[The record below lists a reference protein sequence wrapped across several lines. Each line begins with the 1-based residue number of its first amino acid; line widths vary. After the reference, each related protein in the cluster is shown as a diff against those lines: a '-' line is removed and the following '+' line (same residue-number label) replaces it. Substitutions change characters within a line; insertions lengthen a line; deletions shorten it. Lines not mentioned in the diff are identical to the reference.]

1 MDAATWILIAAAVV
15 LVVALIAWAVAHR
28 RRTSHLQDRFGP
40 EYERTVEQADS
51 RREAHADLRERERRR
66 DELVLR
72 TLSPATAE
80 RYTSSWHDI
89 QARFVDTPAEA
100 VLEGDAL
107 VTSLMREVGYPVDD
121 AGERTDY
128 ISVDHPDLVP
138 HYRGAHGIAER
149 SRRGQAGTEDLRRA
163 MVDLRA
169 VFEDIL
175 GERATDTTSTS
186 AADGS
191 RAGERRR

>member
-15 LVVALIAWAVAHR
+15 LTLALVVWAVSHR
-28 RRTSHLQDRFGP
+28 RQSARLRERFGP
-40 EYERTVEQADS
+40 EYDRTVDRADN
-51 RREAHADLRERERRR
+51 RRAAEADLRDREQRRN
-66 DELVLR
+66 ELELR
-72 TLSPATAE
+72 TLSPAACE
-80 RYTSSWHDI
+80 RYTSAWHDV

-100 VLEGDAL
+100 VLEGDSL
-107 VTSLMREVGYPVDD
+107 VTALMREVGYPVDD
-121 AGERTDY
+121 VTERTDY

-138 HYRGAHGIAER
+138 HYRSAHGVAER

-175 GERATDTTSTS
+175 GTRSADATH
-186 AADGS
+186 
-191 RAGERRR
+191 